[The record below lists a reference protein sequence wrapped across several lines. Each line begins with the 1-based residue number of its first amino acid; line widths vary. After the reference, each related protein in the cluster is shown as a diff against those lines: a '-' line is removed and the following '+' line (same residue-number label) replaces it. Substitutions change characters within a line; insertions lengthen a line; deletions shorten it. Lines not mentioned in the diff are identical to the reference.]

1 MPIGYPRLLA
11 AVVLLLL
18 LAAPGG
24 VTATL
29 QPKTL
34 ASWEKYIKLTEQRV
48 ERELQQETTARP
60 TGDVQITRMQT
71 LDETGRL
78 LSAAGGMIHHWKGS
92 IFVPGVT
99 LEAVLKFV
107 QNYDQH
113 HRFFQEVEKS
123 RLVSRNDDA
132 FQIFYRLKRTK
143 VITVVYHTDHT
154 VVYRQHG
161 PRRASSRS
169 ATTRIAELDGPG
181 TPSEREKP
189 AGEDHGFLWRLN
201 SYWRFEERGGG
212 VVVECE
218 SVSLSRGIPLGLDLV
233 FRGFVESVPRES
245 LVNTLTSI
253 REGVKKQ

>member
-11 AVVLLLL
+11 AVALLLL

-60 TGDVQITRMQT
+60 AGDVQIARMQT
-71 LDETGRL
+71 LDENGKPV
-78 LSAAGGMIHHWKGS
+78 SATGGMIHHWKGS

-123 RLVSRNDDA
+123 RLVSRTGDT

-143 VITVVYHTDHT
+143 VITVVYHTDHA
-154 VVYRQHG
+154 VIYRRHG

-169 ATTRIAELDGPG
+169 VTTRIAELDAPG
-181 TPSEREKP
+181 TASEKEKLV
-189 AGEDHGFLWRLN
+189 GEDHGFLWRLN
-201 SYWRFEERGGG
+201 SYWRFEERDTG
-212 VVVECE
+212 VIVECE
-218 SVSLSRGIPLGLDLV
+218 SVSLSRGIPVGFGWLV
-233 FRGFVESVPRES
+233 KSFVESVPRES

-253 REGVKKQ
+253 RESFNKQ